1 MIMFSQKQKEF
12 VKNANRKLNIAVGSI
27 RTGKTVIA
35 AIAFILHVLKFKE
48 PQNFVIVGKTR
59 DTARRNVVDV
69 IQKYFGESS
78 INYTVARDEIKLFG
92 HKIYVLGANDEKAE
106 TRFRGMTL
114 AGGMLDEVTTYPRS
128 VFEQILARTSIE
140 GAKIYATTNPDSP
153 YHWLYTDYIQKADE
167 KGYYVMKFYLDDNPF
182 LPREYIEF
190 IKNTYTGLF
199 YKRFILGEWVAADG
213 IIYDMFNERLHVIK
227 EIPNIFD
234 KYIVGIDFGM
244 GNPTVFLLIG
254 VRNNIKYV
262 IKEYYHEGREEGKKT
277 IEKYSRDL
285 KQFLG
290 DIKPHKIYIDPSA
303 QALIYQ
309 LKCDGFFNVKEANN
323 DVLDG
328 IATVGNML
336 GQNQLFIHSSC
347 KNLLREFYSYA
358 WDKKAQEK
366 GEDKPLK
373 VADHALDALRYAL
386 HSEYPFGIKRK
397 GVISKPQGW

>member
-12 VKNANRKLNIAVGSI
+12 IKNANKKLNIAVGSI
-27 RTGKTVIA
+27 RTGKTVVA

-48 PQNFVIVGKTR
+48 SQNFVIVGKTR
-59 DTARRNVVDV
+59 DTAKRNVVDV

-153 YHWLYTDYIQKADE
+153 YHWLYTDYIQRADE
-167 KGYYVMKFYLDDNPF
+167 KDYYVMKFYLDDNPF
-182 LPREYIEF
+182 LPKEYIEF

-213 IIYDMFNERLHVIK
+213 IIYDMFDEKLHVVE

-262 IKEYYHEGREEGKKT
+262 INEYYHEGREEGKKT

-285 KQFLG
+285 KHFLG
-290 DIKPHKIYIDPSA
+290 GIKPHKIFIDPSA

-309 LKCDGFFNVKEANN
+309 LKCDGFLNVKEANN

-347 KNLLREFYSYA
+347 KNIIREFYSYA
-358 WDKKAQEK
+358 W
-366 GEDKPLK
+366 
-373 VADHALDALRYAL
+373 
-386 HSEYPFGIKRK
+386 
-397 GVISKPQGW
+397 

>member
-1 MIMFSQKQKEF
+1 MFSEKQKEF
-12 VKNANRKLNIAVGSI
+12 VKKANRKLNIAVGSI

-59 DTARRNVVDV
+59 DTARRNVVEV

-182 LPREYIEF
+182 LPKEYIEF

-213 IIYDMFNERLHVIK
+213 IIYDMFYEKLHVVK

-290 DIKPHKIYIDPSA
+290 DVKPHKIYIDPSA

-336 GQNQLFIHSSC
+336 GQNQLFIYSSC
-347 KNLLREFYSYA
+347 KNLIREFYSYA
-358 WDKKAQEK
+358 WDKKAQER

-386 HSEYPFGIKRK
+386 HSEYPFGVKRK
-397 GVISKPQGW
+397 GVINKPQGW

>member
-12 VKNANRKLNIAVGSI
+12 IKNANKKLNIAVGSI

-48 PQNFVIVGKTR
+48 SQNFVIVGKTR
-59 DTARRNVVDV
+59 DTAKRNVVDV

-182 LPREYIEF
+182 LPKEYIDF

-213 IIYDMFNERLHVIK
+213 IIYDMFEEKIHVVD
-227 EIPNIFD
+227 EIPNVFD

-285 KQFLG
+285 KQFLEG
-290 DIKPHKIYIDPSA
+290 IKPHKIYIDPSA
-303 QALIYQ
+303 QALIHQ
-309 LKCDGFFNVKEANN
+309 LKCDGFFNVREANN

-328 IATVGNML
+328 IATVGSML
-336 GQNQLFIHSSC
+336 GQNQLFINSCC
-347 KNLLREFYSYA
+347 KNLIREFYSYA
-358 WDKKAQEK
+358 WDKKAQER

-386 HSEYPFGIKRK
+386 HSEYPFGVKRK
-397 GVISKPQGW
+397 GVITKPQGW

>member
-12 VKNANRKLNIAVGSI
+12 IKNANKKLNIAVGSI
-27 RTGKTVIA
+27 RTGKTVVA

-48 PQNFVIVGKTR
+48 SQNFVIVGKTR
-59 DTARRNVVDV
+59 DTAKRNVVDV
-69 IQKYFGESS
+69 VQKYFGESS

-182 LPREYIEF
+182 LPKEYIEF

-213 IIYDMFNERLHVIK
+213 IIYDMFYEKLHVVK

-290 DIKPHKIYIDPSA
+290 DVKPHKIYIDPSA

-336 GQNQLFIHSSC
+336 GQNQLFIYSSC
-347 KNLLREFYSYA
+347 KNLIREFYSYA
-358 WDKKAQEK
+358 WDKKAQER

-386 HSEYPFGIKRK
+386 HSEYPFGVKRK
-397 GVISKPQGW
+397 GVINKPQGW